1 MFRNP
6 RSRTSPALISEI
18 AIALK
23 LAIIL
28 SFASPALFVSETKA
42 QSNSGVRLELPS
54 NSNLRVENLRGAVI
68 IEVGDE
74 SFVSVA
80 AVAESGEQVTSP
92 AVIQSSASLLSVR
105 VARADKSPRVHLRL
119 RVPAKTHAAIFTGN
133 GSVEVQGM
141 PRALLIQTVSGD
153 VRVDVPGES
162 NATVVAEST
171 TGNVASSVE
180 SLSVDQTQRPQL
192 RGRLGNGMGSVR
204 IFSAAG
210 NVTLAPRAETTASVR
225 PNDSPLQKREETP
238 RPSQPRQ
245 NRPPEMIGNEENR
258 PGAGTPARPATTPEE
273 VSEDDVIRV
282 DTELVSVNVSVV
294 DRGTN
299 HGVNDLTKENFRLYE
314 NNATQQILHFESS
327 SAPFNLVLLVDLSG
341 STAKVVELI
350 KSAALHFVDAARPFD
365 RIGVITFAGS
375 QVIVSPLTTDH
386 TLLHERINAIQKP
399 DGSTK
404 LYDSLS
410 FAMDEVFREAK
421 DSRRNAIVVISDG
434 LDSVMPNVTGE
445 GSTLSYQE
453 LVRQAREF
461 DGVIYSI
468 WTDTQSYEPLSPG
481 DIQQDTFDLAH
492 DQMKEIADVG
502 GGAFYE
508 CLKLQD
514 LAGAYDRV
522 VADLGTL
529 YTLSY
534 RPSNRVRDG
543 SWRGIRVSVN
553 RPNAV
558 ARGKRGYYAN

>member
-1 MFRNP
+1 MFLNQR
-6 RSRTSPALISEI
+6 RRTSPAPSREI
-18 AIALK
+18 AVVVAV
-23 LAIIL
+23 AVL
-28 SFASPALFVSETKA
+28 SFACSVSFVFSTKA
-42 QSNSGVRLELPS
+42 QTNSGVRLELPA
-54 NSNLRVENLRGAVI
+54 NGNLRVENLRGAVI
-68 IEVGDE
+68 MEVGDE

-80 AVAESGEQVTSP
+80 AVAENGEQIESP

-105 VARADKSPRVHLRL
+105 VARADKSPRVHLTL
-119 RVPAKTHAAIFTGN
+119 RVPAKTHAAIFTAN
-133 GSVEVQGM
+133 GSVEVRAL
-141 PRALLIQTVSGD
+141 PRALLIQTVSGE
-153 VRVDVPGES
+153 VRIDVPRGS
-162 NATVVAEST
+162 NATIVAESK
-171 TGNVASSVE
+171 TGNVTSSVDF
-180 SLSVDQTQRPQL
+180 LSVDQTGRPQL
-192 RGRLGNGMGSVR
+192 RARLGNGANNVR
-204 IFSAAG
+204 IFSEAG
-210 NVTLAPRAETTASVR
+210 NVTLAPRAETTVAVN
-225 PNDSPLQKREETP
+225 PNKSPTERVEETS
-238 RPSQPRQ
+238 RSQPPRRNQ
-245 NRPPEMIGNEENR
+245 APEMAGNEEQK
-258 PGAGTPARPATTPEE
+258 PGAGTPARPSNTPEE

-299 HGVNDLTKENFRLYE
+299 HGVNDLAKEDFRLSE
-314 NNATQQILHFESS
+314 NNAAQQILHFDSS

-365 RIGVITFAGS
+365 RIAVITFAGS
-375 QVIVSPLTTDH
+375 QVVVSPLTTDH
-386 TLLHERINAIQKP
+386 VALHDRINAIQKP

-410 FAMDEVFREAK
+410 FAMDEVFRQSK

-445 GSTLSYQE
+445 GSTLSFQE
-453 LVRQAREF
+453 LIRQAREF

-468 WTDTQSYEPLSPG
+468 WTDTQAYEPLSPG
-481 DIQQDTFDLAH
+481 DIQQETFDLAH
-492 DQMKEIADVG
+492 DHMKEIADVG

-534 RPSNRVRDG
+534 RPSNRIRDG
-543 SWRGIRVSVN
+543 SWRAIRVNVN

>member
-1 MFRNP
+1 
-6 RSRTSPALISEI
+6 
-18 AIALK
+18 
-23 LAIIL
+23 
-28 SFASPALFVSETKA
+28 
-42 QSNSGVRLELPS
+42 
-54 NSNLRVENLRGAVI
+54 
-68 IEVGDE
+68 
-74 SFVSVA
+74 
-80 AVAESGEQVTSP
+80 
-92 AVIQSSASLLSVR
+92 
-105 VARADKSPRVHLRL
+105 
-119 RVPAKTHAAIFTGN
+119 
-133 GSVEVQGM
+133 
-141 PRALLIQTVSGD
+141 
-153 VRVDVPGES
+153 
-162 NATVVAEST
+162 
-171 TGNVASSVE
+171 
-180 SLSVDQTQRPQL
+180 
-192 RGRLGNGMGSVR
+192 
-204 IFSAAG
+204 
-210 NVTLAPRAETTASVR
+210 
-225 PNDSPLQKREETP
+225 
-238 RPSQPRQ
+238 
-245 NRPPEMIGNEENR
+245 MIGNEENR